1 MPPKPVQEILDD
13 NCSTSLN
20 YQTFEE
26 IVGPQLVRKMKNQ
39 MVGKSI
45 EAKKLYDLYK
55 YLVPKISTQEP
66 QQDTTSME
74 LIQHKD
80 RSNLNEQNNA
90 GSEDLNT
97 MPAFNE
103 LTTMPTE
110 VELLLHEPELSH
122 EPQSED
128 TGRSKA
134 NTMVV
139 DYSETSGH
147 EIGGEHVELQNQV
160 VEELPLESCIIYSS
174 INDSIPEAAQKV
186 DVISEFQRE
195 NQSITPI
202 NLIPIPSTSRQSVE
216 LIGGK
221 WVLVDDMPIEVPT
234 KAQNINDFLKLP
246 KTPIKTQ
253 KAGREHRSFVLTS
266 KDWEAV
272 ELQKQQKKMK
282 EIEEKENKRIERL
295 EKAKDLFNLIILHF
309 IDKYSILP
317 ILLLSLQ

>member
-1 MPPKPVQEILDD
+1 MPSKPVQEILDD

-26 IVGPQLVRKMKNQ
+26 IVGPQLVRNMKNQ

-66 QQDTTSME
+66 QQETTSME
-74 LIQHKD
+74 LIQHQD
-80 RSNLNEQNNA
+80 RSNLNEQNND

-97 MPAFNE
+97 MAAFNE

-110 VELLLHEPELSH
+110 VELLLNEPELSH

-128 TGRSKA
+128 TGISKA

-147 EIGGEHVELQNQV
+147 ELGGEHVERQNKV

-174 INDSIPEAAQKV
+174 INNSIPKAAQTV

-195 NQSITPI
+195 HQSITPI
-202 NLIPIPSTSRQSVE
+202 NLIPNPSTSRQSVG

-221 WVLVDDMPIEVPT
+221 WVLVDDMPIKVPT

-246 KTPIKTQ
+246 KTPIITQ
-253 KAGREHRSFVLTS
+253 KAGTEHRSFVLTN

-272 ELQKQQKKMK
+272 EKKMK
-282 EIEEKENKRIERL
+282 EIQEKETNE
-295 EKAKDLFNLIILHF
+295 
-309 IDKYSILP
+309 
-317 ILLLSLQ
+317 